1 MIKFAATRVLAV
13 IPVLFVISVVIV
25 AMLRVT
31 PGDPAIALAGP
42 TASPEQIEGIRHDL
56 HLDRPIYEQYAL
68 FMWGAFHGDLGKSFN
83 TNQTVTSVIWTR
95 LPYTVELA
103 AAAMLFAVV
112 FGLVA
117 GVVAAARHN
126 SWFDNV
132 TMTVIVAGYS
142 FPTFWFGLL
151 IILVVGVKF
160 GLLPFVGAD
169 TPAHLILPAITLG
182 VHPATVIARLT
193 RSSMLEVINIDYIRT
208 AWSKGL
214 PERTVLLRHGLRNA
228 CLPVVTVIGLEI
240 GGLLGG
246 AVITESI
253 FAWPGLGTLV
263 INAINT
269 RDYPIVQGVVL
280 FAALTFVVTN
290 LIVDLIYGVLDP
302 RIRYE

>member
-1 MIKFAATRVLAV
+1 
-13 IPVLFVISVVIV
+13 
-25 AMLRVT
+25 
-31 PGDPAIALAGP
+31 
-42 TASPEQIEGIRHDL
+42 
-56 HLDRPIYEQYAL
+56 
-68 FMWGAFHGDLGKSFN
+68 
-83 TNQTVTSVIWTR
+83 
-95 LPYTVELA
+95 
-103 AAAMLFAVV
+103 
-112 FGLVA
+112 
-117 GVVAAARHN
+117 
-126 SWFDNV
+126 
-132 TMTVIVAGYS
+132 MTVIVAGYS

-151 IILVVGVKF
+151 VILIVGVKF
-160 GLLPFVGAD
+160 GFLPFVGAD
-169 TPAHLILPAITLG
+169 TPTHLILPAVTLG

-302 RIRYE
+302 RIRYD

>member
-1 MIKFAATRVLAV
+1 
-13 IPVLFVISVVIV
+13 
-25 AMLRVT
+25 
-31 PGDPAIALAGP
+31 
-42 TASPEQIEGIRHDL
+42 
-56 HLDRPIYEQYAL
+56 
-68 FMWGAFHGDLGKSFN
+68 
-83 TNQTVTSVIWTR
+83 
-95 LPYTVELA
+95 
-103 AAAMLFAVV
+103 
-112 FGLVA
+112 
-117 GVVAAARHN
+117 
-126 SWFDNV
+126 
-132 TMTVIVAGYS
+132 
-142 FPTFWFGLL
+142 
-151 IILVVGVKF
+151 
-160 GLLPFVGAD
+160 
-169 TPAHLILPAITLG
+169 
-182 VHPATVIARLT
+182 
-193 RSSMLEVINIDYIRT
+193 MLEVINIDYIRT

-302 RIRYE
+302 RIRYD